1 MRTAKQ
7 RFAALVLMLAAPFAH
22 AALVSTTLNNVAI
35 DAATYDVTFTQSDL
49 ISTSFNDV
57 FGAGS
62 PTLTFTNETDALAAI
77 TAVREAV
84 DAIDFD
90 VTPAF
95 TLNGFVLAFAFDADS
110 FSHFTA
116 WSDDPSFGDQIL
128 GPFNNARTQNF
139 SITFATF
146 QQVANGVPE
155 PMSLALLG
163 IGLAGLGF
171 ARGRRKT

>member
-22 AALVSTTLNNVAI
+22 AALVSTTLNDVVI
-35 DAATYDVTFTQSDL
+35 DAETYNVTFTQDDS

-57 FGAGS
+57 FGTGS

-116 WSDDPSFGDQIL
+116 WSDDPAFGDQIL
-128 GPFNNARTQNF
+128 GPFNNTRIQDF
-139 SITFATF
+139 STTFATF
-146 QQVANGVPE
+146 QQVTNGVPE

-163 IGLAGLGF
+163 IGLAGLSF
-171 ARGRRKT
+171 ARGRRT